1 MINKYPEDVTGAAEI
16 RGDLREELT
25 R

>member
-1 MINKYPEDVTGAAEI
+1 MINKYPEDVPGAAEI